1 MKMDR
6 HNRWFQ
12 AGIVFAAL
20 SLVASAIELAMIL
33 HSGSV
38 PPAWTNWLLMS
49 MPALAVIMFA
59 ISMIRPRSA
68 QTA

>member
-12 AGIVFAAL
+12 AGMVFAAL
-20 SLVASAIELAMIL
+20 SVLISAVELGMIL
-33 HSGSV
+33 TGGSV

-49 MPALAVIMFA
+49 MPALAVILFA
-59 ISMIRPRSA
+59 VSMIRPRVA

>member
-12 AGIVFAAL
+12 AGMVFAAL
-20 SLVASAIELAMIL
+20 SVVVSAVELGMIL

-38 PPAWTNWLLMS
+38 PPEWTNWLLMS
-49 MPALAVIMFA
+49 MPALAVICFA
-59 ISMIRPRSA
+59 VSMIRPRSA